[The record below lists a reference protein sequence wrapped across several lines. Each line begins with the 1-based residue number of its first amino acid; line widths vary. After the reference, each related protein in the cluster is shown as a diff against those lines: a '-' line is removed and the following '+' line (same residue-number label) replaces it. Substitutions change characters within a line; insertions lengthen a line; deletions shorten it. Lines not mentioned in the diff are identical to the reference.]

1 MQIGEVIREHRRRLG
16 LTQEQMAD
24 RLGVT
29 APAVNKWERGVTTP
43 DIGLLCP
50 IARLLEV
57 SLDELLSFRDE
68 LSAAETAELIQEADR
83 RFSEGAYDEA
93 YAWVRDTLA
102 QWPNCEKLT
111 LYLAELLA
119 SWSRIKELPED
130 RERDGYITDCYIR
143 LLESRDEDIRR
154 QAAEALFRLHMWW
167 EEYEGAEAFLQ
178 HFSRYDPLG
187 KLLRGQVLEKTG
199 RTEEA
204 LKTYEELLFQ
214 SCNLLAMTF
223 QQLYAQA
230 VEANDTARARMLADK
245 QCALA
250 ELFEMGE
257 YQALA
262 PKLELT
268 LAERDPDKATAL
280 LEKLLESVPTL
291 DGFARSPLY
300 AHMTFKSVDPAFY
313 NGVRESLLS
322 IADEDTGAFLR
333 DDPRWKVLT
342 ERYRAVSK

>member
-1 MQIGEVIREHRRRLG
+1 MQIGQVIREHRKRLG
-16 LTQEQMAD
+16 MTQEQMAD

-29 APAVNKWERGVTTP
+29 APAVNKWERGVTAP

-57 SLDELLSFRDE
+57 SLEELLSFREE
-68 LSAAETAELIQEADR
+68 LSPAETAELIGEADR
-83 RFSEGAYDEA
+83 RFSEGGYDEA
-93 YAWVRDTLA
+93 YAWVRQTLA

-111 LYLAELLA
+111 LYLAEQLTA
-119 SWSRIKELPED
+119 WGRIRELPED
-130 RERDGYITDCYIR
+130 RERDSYITDCYIR
-143 LLESRDEDIRR
+143 LLESRDEDVRR

-167 EEYEGAEAFLQ
+167 GEYEGAEAFLR
-178 HFSRYDPLG
+178 HFSRYDPLR
-187 KLLRGQVLEKTG
+187 KLLRGQVLEKRD

-204 LKTYEELLFQ
+204 LKTWEELLFQ
-214 SCNLLAMTF
+214 SCNLLSMTF

-230 VEANDTARARMLADK
+230 MEAGDTARAWMLADK

-262 PKLELT
+262 PRLELT
-268 LAERDPDKATAL
+268 LAERDPDKAIAL
-280 LEKLLESVPTL
+280 LGKLLESVPAL

-300 AHMTFKSVDPAFY
+300 AHMTFKSLDPAFY
-313 NGVRESLLS
+313 DGVRKSLLS
-322 IADEDTGAFLR
+322 AADEDAGAFFR
-333 DDPRWKVLT
+333 DDPCWKALA
-342 ERYRAVSK
+342 EKYRAGPK

>member
-1 MQIGEVIREHRRRLG
+1 MRIGEVIREHRRRLG

-57 SLDELLSFRDE
+57 SLEELLSFRAD
-68 LSAAETAELIQEADR
+68 LTA
-83 RFSEGAYDEA
+83 
-93 YAWVRDTLA
+93 
-102 QWPNCEKLT
+102 
-111 LYLAELLA
+111 
-119 SWSRIKELPED
+119 
-130 RERDGYITDCYIR
+130 
-143 LLESRDEDIRR
+143 
-154 QAAEALFRLHMWW
+154 
-167 EEYEGAEAFLQ
+167 
-178 HFSRYDPLG
+178 
-187 KLLRGQVLEKTG
+187 
-199 RTEEA
+199 EA

-313 NGVRESLLS
+313 DGVRESLLS
-322 IADEDTGAFLR
+322 TADEDTGAFLR

-342 ERYRAVSK
+342 ERYRAVSKSVSGRETP